1 MKRPGYSVR
10 ITCFIEA
17 SPTDMDQMRLAISA
31 IDAAC
36 EALRQ
41 DGFQMVKHE
50 TRFML
55 SREVGEE
62 KPPAEGHDP
71 VGLYHADGPK
81 PIMPGIEQP
90 LLPGGGPGQP
100 PPIIN
105 RPQQPPPIPAAL
117 DRRKA

>member
-1 MKRPGYSVR
+1 MARKPGYSVR

-41 DGFQMVKHE
+41 DGFQMVKSE

-62 KPPAEGHDP
+62 PVGKMVELPPAPDGSVEPGTMKFVP
-71 VGLYHADGPK
+71 NTAFGETTADT
-81 PIMPGIEQP
+81 M
-90 LLPGGGPGQP
+90 
-100 PPIIN
+100 
-105 RPQQPPPIPAAL
+105 PPIPTAL